1 MIRFAKESDLPQ
13 ILEIYGPYVLNTAV
27 SFEYTVPSLEEFTQR
42 FRISPGNSPGWYG
55 KKMVKS
61 WGILTE
67 VCPLVEPPTAGVPPV
82 PSILHPRHKA
92 GASVKNSTPPWKIF
106 YKNRATGRPMPLS
119 PPTIP
124 ALFAFM
130 RRLVFVLLQSFRIA
144 V

>member
-1 MIRFAKESDLPQ
+1 MIRFAKEYDLPQ

-42 FRISPGNSPGWYG
+42 FRDITRQFRAMPMAAFLS
-55 KKMVKS
+55 
-61 WGILTE
+61 
-67 VCPLVEPPTAGVPPV
+67 VEPPTAGVPPV

-92 GASVKNSTPPWKIF
+92 GASVKNSTPPWKSF